1 MAMQYAHAVLKIGVR
16 TDVLERQLSA
26 IASDGHSGL
35 VQNNGW
41 MVSSTPASCE
51 EHQELEND
59 TASDKS
65 SSLFTRLAM
74 LEDSALKSCTL
85 FDHVDSISQ
94 RLCSL
99 ESAIRTPSR
108 CRVPPSLVPTRLHGD
123 VRNKTTTVQHPV
135 RYKSAPDD
143 VNTEKLTPHGVT
155 EHSDCKAVQEE
166 SAVNTC
172 AMLDVESLQNL
183 PASVPSLMQSIQQL
197 HNHMCSKSVKAL
209 SPKLSQNSVFRWV
222 SADTLKFASC
232 TTTHRDNSSLIGA
245 RRATSKGGSLSEG
258 SPAFCTRQPCS
269 KSHQFST
276 IKSAS
281 MCGFDKTW
289 VDTDSDSNAPP
300 KKGTRNDQCSGHIKH
315 TPRLN
320 EQSRCRADS
329 SDRGAT
335 RDSTASAR
343 LLPGHLNVRHVTPVP
358 AMACKMPTPVA
369 GVSLNSSRSPLSIS
383 GLNQGMR
390 RPQHTTSIAQVAS
403 SAPQLSPK

>member
-1 MAMQYAHAVLKIGVR
+1 LMLKNIESIEALCKDTAAMAMQYAHAVLKIGVR

-155 EHSDCKAVQEE
+155 EHSDCKAVQENFRQHLCNAGRGIPTE
-166 SAVNTC
+166 PPRFRAILDAINSA
-172 AMLDVESLQNL
+172 A
-183 PASVPSLMQSIQQL
+183 A
-197 HNHMCSKSVKAL
+197 
-209 SPKLSQNSVFRWV
+209 
-222 SADTLKFASC
+222 
-232 TTTHRDNSSLIGA
+232 
-245 RRATSKGGSLSEG
+245 
-258 SPAFCTRQPCS
+258 
-269 KSHQFST
+269 
-276 IKSAS
+276 
-281 MCGFDKTW
+281 
-289 VDTDSDSNAPP
+289 
-300 KKGTRNDQCSGHIKH
+300 
-315 TPRLN
+315 
-320 EQSRCRADS
+320 
-329 SDRGAT
+329 
-335 RDSTASAR
+335 
-343 LLPGHLNVRHVTPVP
+343 
-358 AMACKMPTPVA
+358 
-369 GVSLNSSRSPLSIS
+369 
-383 GLNQGMR
+383 
-390 RPQHTTSIAQVAS
+390 
-403 SAPQLSPK
+403 